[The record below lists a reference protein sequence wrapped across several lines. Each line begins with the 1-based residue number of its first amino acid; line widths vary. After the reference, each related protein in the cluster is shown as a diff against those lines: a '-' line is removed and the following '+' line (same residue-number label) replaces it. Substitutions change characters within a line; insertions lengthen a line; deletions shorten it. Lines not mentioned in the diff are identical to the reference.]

1 MPETMSVAWEKRV
14 LSEEHVYFPE
24 TKIAE
29 DACEAPRITFSENS
43 RNVRKMVHGKM
54 E

>member
-1 MPETMSVAWEKRV
+1 MSVAWERRV
-14 LSEEHVYFPE
+14 LAEEHIYFPE

-43 RNVRKMVHGKM
+43 LSARKVVHGKM
-54 E
+54 EGMYI